1 LEELTAPALDAL
13 DRSRTLAV
21 VGVSPIEQHGP
32 HLPVGVD
39 YLAARH
45 FAETIAERI
54 VARRPGWTVVL
65 TPTLPLGSFT
75 FDAVGT
81 IGVRQR
87 VVRDAVVDYGR
98 ALARAGFRYILV
110 SNGHAGPGH
119 LVALEEAAAI
129 VSRRHGVAMAS
140 FTGHMA
146 WEFFR
151 GRYLSR
157 IEAELGR
164 ALTAEERRA
173 FADDA
178 HGGWW
183 ETSLML
189 LLRPDLVDPSYRDLP
204 PASYSLPRRLR
215 PNYALRG
222 AGRGYVGDPARADL
236 AFAKATLEVLVTE
249 ATGLAE
255 RLLDGRLEARQR
267 RSPFRLFPL
276 MSTDFW
282 PVAAAAL
289 AAGLAGL
296 WLGRPARRRAE
307 AAAASTGNTPES
319 RATSETDMSPRPA
332 QPATGPR
339 APQAATRRRL
349 SNQDRPK
356 RLQPEAR

>member
-1 LEELTAPALDAL
+1 MSVLRLEELSAPSLDAL

-21 VGVSPIEQHGP
+21 VGVSPLEQHGP

-45 FAETIAERI
+45 FAEAIAERI

-75 FDAVGT
+75 FEAVGT

-87 VVRDAVVDYGR
+87 VVRNAIVDYGR

-110 SNGHAGPGH
+110 SNAHAGPGH

-151 GRYLSR
+151 GRYLAR
-157 IEAELGR
+157 IETALGR

-189 LLRPDLVDPSYRDLP
+189 LLRPDLVDAGYRDLP
-204 PASYSLPRRLR
+204 PARYPLSQRIR
-215 PNYALRG
+215 PNYPLKGRG
-222 AGRGYVGDPARADL
+222 QGYVGDPARADVT
-236 AFAKATLEVLVTE
+236 FAKATLEVLVTE
-249 ATGLAE
+249 AAALAE
-255 RLLDGRLEARQR
+255 RLLDGRLEARHR
-267 RSPFRLFPL
+267 RSPFRLVPHL
-276 MSTDFW
+276 RTDFW
-282 PVAAAAL
+282 PVAGAV
-289 AAGLAGL
+289 AAGLAAL
-296 WLGRPARRRAE
+296 WLGRPVSRRWRK
-307 AAAASTGNTPES
+307 
-319 RATSETDMSPRPA
+319 
-332 QPATGPR
+332 
-339 APQAATRRRL
+339 ATRRGTEPTEPTSAPQKGPTR
-349 SNQDRPK
+349 
-356 RLQPEAR
+356 

>member
-1 LEELTAPALDAL
+1 MSVLHLEELTAPALDAL
-13 DRSRTLAV
+13 DRRRTLAV
-21 VGVSPIEQHGP
+21 VGVSPLEQHGP

-65 TPTLPLGSFT
+65 TPTLPLGCFT
-75 FDAVGT
+75 FEAVGT
-81 IGVRQR
+81 IPVRQR

-98 ALARAGFRYILV
+98 GLARAGFRYILV

-119 LVALEEAAAI
+119 LVALEEAATI

-146 WEFFR
+146 WQFFR
-151 GRYLSR
+151 GRYLPR
-157 IEAELGR
+157 IEAALGR
-164 ALTAEERRA
+164 PLTDEERRA

-189 LLRPDLVDPSYRDLP
+189 LLRPDLVDPGYRDLP
-204 PASYSLPRRLR
+204 PACYPLAHRLR
-215 PNYALRG
+215 PNFPLRG
-222 AGRGYVGDPARADL
+222 DGQGYVGDPARADL

-249 ATGLAE
+249 ATELAE
-255 RLLDGRLEARQR
+255 RLLDGRLEARYR
-267 RSPFRLFPL
+267 RSPFWLIPL
-276 MSTDFW
+276 LRTDFW
-282 PVAAAAL
+282 PVAGAAL

-296 WLGRPARRRAE
+296 WLGRPARRRRRS
-307 AAAASTGNTPES
+307 AASSQTGPPGP
-319 RATSETDMSPRPA
+319 TSASKTGASPR
-332 QPATGPR
+332 
-339 APQAATRRRL
+339 
-349 SNQDRPK
+349 
-356 RLQPEAR
+356 

>member
-1 LEELTAPALDAL
+1 MSVLRLEELTAPALDAL
-13 DRSRTLAV
+13 DRRRTLAV
-21 VGVSPIEQHGP
+21 VGVSPLEQHGP

-54 VARRPGWTVVL
+54 VAHRPGWTVVL

-75 FDAVGT
+75 FEAVGT

-110 SNGHAGPGH
+110 SNAHAGPGH
-119 LVALEEAAAI
+119 LVALEEAATI
-129 VSRRHGVAMAS
+129 VSRRHQVAMAS

-151 GRYLSR
+151 GRYLPK
-157 IEAELGR
+157 IEAALGR
-164 ALTAEERRA
+164 PLTDEERRA
-173 FADDA
+173 FNDDA

-189 LLRPDLVDPSYRDLP
+189 LLRPDLVDPGYRDLP
-204 PASYSLPRRLR
+204 PARYPLAHRLR
-215 PNYALRG
+215 PNFPLRG
-222 AGRGYVGDPARADL
+222 DGRGYVGDPARADL

-249 ATGLAE
+249 AAELAE
-255 RLLDGRLEARQR
+255 RLLDGRLETRHR
-267 RSPFRLFPL
+267 RSPFSLVPL
-276 MSTDFW
+276 LRTDFW
-282 PVAAAAL
+282 PVAGAAL

-296 WLGRPARRRAE
+296 WLGRPARRRAR
-307 AAAASTGNTPES
+307 ARPGTGGGPPDPTST
-319 RATSETDMSPRPA
+319 AETR
-332 QPATGPR
+332 GRR
-339 APQAATRRRL
+339 APERRR
-349 SNQDRPK
+349 R
-356 RLQPEAR
+356 EARRPG

>member
-1 LEELTAPALDAL
+1 MSVLRLEELTAPALDAL

-21 VGVSPIEQHGP
+21 VAVSPIEQHGP
-32 HLPVGVD
+32 HLPIGVD

-129 VSRRHGVAMAS
+129 VSRRHRVAMAS

-164 ALTAEERRA
+164 PLTTEERRA

-189 LLRPDLVDPSYRDLP
+189 LLRPDLVDPGYRDLP
-204 PASYSLPRRLR
+204 PANYSLTRRLR

-222 AGRGYVGDPARADL
+222 DGQGYVGDPARADL

-249 ATGLAE
+249 ATRLAE

-267 RSPFRLFPL
+267 RSPFRLVPL
-276 MSTDFW
+276 MRTDFW
-282 PVAAAAL
+282 PVAGAAL

-296 WLGRPARRRAE
+296 WLGRPARRRMR
-307 AAAASTGNTPES
+307 AAAPSAEGRPASPSTPE
-319 RATSETDMSPRPA
+319 THTPPRP
-332 QPATGPR
+332 G
-339 APQAATRRRL
+339 QAEC
-349 SNQDRPK
+349 RPK
-356 RLQPEAR
+356 GRRPEARRPSSKGASPR